1 MRGFSVGL
9 LLTTGLGLA
18 ACGSTTGN
26 GPASY
31 ALTERCADASGFTAR
46 AKLHPDYKT
55 GKVYATAQELADIN
69 RCVVAAGGSARSQAS
84 TVRTN
89 HNSVPTAVLGTMSF
103 PTGFPV
109 MEGDVA
115 LWATLTQ
122 EQRRRAILFLHTGST
137 IQSSLQGD

>member
-1 MRGFSVGL
+1 MRGFAVGL
-9 LLTTGLGLA
+9 LLTAGLGLA
-18 ACGSTTGN
+18 ACGSTTSN
-26 GPASY
+26 GLPSY
-31 ALTERCADASGFTAR
+31 ALAERCADASGFTAR

-55 GKVYATAQELADIN
+55 GRVYATAQELADIN

-84 TVRTN
+84 TVRTAPAA
-89 HNSVPTAVLGTMSF
+89 VPGTMPF

-122 EQRRRAILFLHTGST
+122 DQRRRAILFLHTGST